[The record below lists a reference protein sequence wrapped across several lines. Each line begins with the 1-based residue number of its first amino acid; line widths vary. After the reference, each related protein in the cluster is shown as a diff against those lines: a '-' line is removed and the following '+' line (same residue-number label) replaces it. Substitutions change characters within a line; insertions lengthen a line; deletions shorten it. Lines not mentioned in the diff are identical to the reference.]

1 MAKRFIVVVGILVCA
16 HLTASGQPQQSPR
29 VQGADAKRLV
39 GMWRLVSITQPDGSS
54 EARGAHPVGIIV
66 YHASGHMSAQV
77 MTDPA
82 LRRRWVGAQPT
93 PEEALAALRE
103 YVAYFGTYS
112 VDERARRI
120 THHQEGG
127 LTPGALPD
135 VVREYELLADDRVVL
150 TQIDG
155 NWNRLL
161 WERIP

>member
-1 MAKRFIVVVGILVCA
+1 
-16 HLTASGQPQQSPR
+16 
-29 VQGADAKRLV
+29 
-39 GMWRLVSITQPDGSS
+39 
-54 EARGAHPVGIIV
+54 
-66 YHASGHMSAQV
+66 
-77 MTDPA
+77 MTDSA